1 MLGVEIFTWKE
12 RHKNIER
19 RKARKN
25 CWNIF
30 QLKILGINLWFL
42 KHVLV
47 CMYTLIYINA
57 QVSFSGGSDGKESA
71 SIAGDLG
78 SILWSGKYPWRRKW
92 QPTPV
97 FLPGN
102 SMERGTWW
110 SIVHSIANTWTWLKW
125 LHMFMYVLGIHVC
138 VHVCTS
144 LRLYMYVHVL
154 DIYRYMCIYMCVCV
168 CVCVFTGMY
177 VCMNIYWRRKWQR
190 TPVFLPGE
198 SQGRGTLV
206 GCGLWGCTE
215 SDTTE
220 AT

>member
-1 MLGVEIFTWKE
+1 MFYSIWQMLGVEIFTWKE

-138 VHVCTS
+138 VHVCT
-144 LRLYMYVHVL
+144 
-154 DIYRYMCIYMCVCV
+154 CVRH
-168 CVCVFTGMY
+168 
-177 VCMNIYWRRKWQR
+177 I
-190 TPVFLPGE
+190 
-198 SQGRGTLV
+198 
-206 GCGLWGCTE
+206 
-215 SDTTE
+215 
-220 AT
+220 